1 MGVGVSCVA
10 VPPATATGTAYTVA
24 DGTSLATPLAA
35 GVAALVISAHPELTP
50 MQVREAL
57 IKTADRAN
65 TPDNTFGHG
74 MIDALAAVN
83 YWGSPQALPEQ
94 FKLVSTYPNPFDRN
108 LGDLH
113 IIADLAK
120 ETNVQ
125 IELYNLL
132 GQKVTTVWSG
142 IRSAGN
148 KRQWLWDG
156 RDDSG
161 NRLASGVYLLQ
172 FRAGAYRTVTRI
184 TLLQ

>member
-1 MGVGVSCVA
+1 
-10 VPPATATGTAYTVA
+10 VPPATGTGTAYTAA

-35 GVAALVISAHPELTP
+35 GVAALVLSAHPGLTP

-57 IKTADRAN
+57 LKTADRAS
-65 TPDNTFGHG
+65 TPDNTYGYG
-74 MIDALAAVN
+74 LIDALAAVH
-83 YWGSPQALPEQ
+83 YWGSPQALPDQ
-94 FKLVSTYPNPFDRN
+94 FKLLSTFPNPFDRQS
-108 LGDLH
+108 GELH
-113 IIADLAK
+113 IVADLAN

-125 IELYNLL
+125 IKVYNLL
-132 GQKVTTVWSG
+132 GQKVATVWSG

-156 RDDSG
+156 RDDAG

-172 FRAGAYRTVTRI
+172 FRAGSYRAVTRL